1 MILVLDPFEGIIKVR
16 VEVVEVFNIH
26 NTSCLSLF

>member
-1 MILVLDPFEGIIKVR
+1 MILVLDPFEGIKVR